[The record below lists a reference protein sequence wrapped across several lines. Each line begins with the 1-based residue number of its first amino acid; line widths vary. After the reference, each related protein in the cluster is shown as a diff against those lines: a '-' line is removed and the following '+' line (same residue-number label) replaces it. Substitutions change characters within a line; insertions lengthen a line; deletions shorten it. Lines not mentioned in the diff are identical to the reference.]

1 MLKVNLNEVESI
13 VILEPNG
20 ELSSNDFIKA
30 SEIIDPFIL
39 KYEKLN
45 GLIIHVEAFP
55 SWDSF
60 SSLLEHLKF
69 VNNHH
74 KKISHVAFVTDSK
87 LGAFAQSFMDYF
99 ISAEIKTFAFNDLQ
113 KAKDWMHEPIIKRH
127 GITVGME
134 RFEDEFILTF
144 KVSGK
149 LTHKDYEKITPLI
162 DLSLEGVRT
171 PKINVLAD
179 IEELEGWEVQAAWDD
194 FKIGLRYGSSFNKI
208 AIYGK
213 QSWLDYGIKVSSW
226 FINGEIK
233 QFDNIN
239 DAIVWIREK

>member
-1 MLKVNLNEVESI
+1 MLKVDLNERESI
-13 VILEPNG
+13 ATLEPKG
-20 ELSSNDFIKA
+20 ELCSSDFSKA

-39 KYEKLN
+39 KNEKLN
-45 GLIIHVEAFP
+45 GLIIYVESFP

-60 SSLLEHLKF
+60 SSLVEHLKF

-74 KKISHVAFVTDSK
+74 KKISHVAFVTDSL
-87 LGAFAQSFMDYF
+87 LGSFAQNFMDYF
-99 ISAEIKTFAFNDLQ
+99 ISADIKTFAFNDLQ
-113 KAKDWMHEPIIKRH
+113 KAKDWILEPIIKRH
-127 GITVGME
+127 GMTIGIE
-134 RFEDEFILTF
+134 RFNDEFILTF

-162 DLSLEGVRT
+162 DLSLEGVRD

-179 IEELEGWEVQAAWDD
+179 IEELEGWEVEAAWDD
-194 FKIGLRYGSSFNKI
+194 FKIGLRYGLSFNKI

-213 QSWLDYGIKVSSW
+213 QSWLDYGIKISSW
-226 FINGEIK
+226 FINGEIR

-239 DAIVWIREK
+239 DAIAWINEK